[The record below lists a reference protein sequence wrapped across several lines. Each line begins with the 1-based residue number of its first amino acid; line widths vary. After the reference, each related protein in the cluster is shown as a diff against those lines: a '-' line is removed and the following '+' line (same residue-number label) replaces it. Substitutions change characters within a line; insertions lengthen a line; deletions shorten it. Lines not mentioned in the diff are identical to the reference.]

1 MAMKQ
6 KSLDLNMDHEIIN
19 LCETV
24 QQKSVWINFFS
35 IFHDSEERREN
46 MVYNEPKQTNIV
58 PYFCEYTLVQFIS

>member
-1 MAMKQ
+1 
-6 KSLDLNMDHEIIN
+6 MDHEIIN

-35 IFHDSEERREN
+35 IFHDSEEQREN

-58 PYFCEYTLVQFIS
+58 PISVSTHWCNLFHDLSF